1 LPSKSPRLNVS
12 ITDEQHALLLEL
24 AALEHRSAASFLR
37 EMVDALTPTLRVTVP
52 ILRHAANEVEMSQ
65 SQAREA
71 LKEPFALLREMG
83 VLGQRDLLDFN
94 QVSDTVAAGKRSERS
109 ERGPRKSRV
118 RKNG

>member
-1 LPSKSPRLNVS
+1 
-12 ITDEQHALLLEL
+12 
-24 AALEHRSAASFLR
+24 
-37 EMVDALTPTLRVTVP
+37 MVDALTPTLRVTVP

-94 QVSDTVAAGKRSERS
+94 QQSDTVAAGKRSERS